1 MPAHEVFVG
10 TILKAENIF
19 HQLTEEE
26 EEKRRLRRERN
37 KVAASKCRERKKL
50 KMERLSQVMYDT
62 ALISF
67 YNVKFYFFMLTT

>member
-1 MPAHEVFVG
+1 MPAHEMLVG
-10 TILKAENIF
+10 TILKTENIF

-62 ALISF
+62 ALQLIF
-67 YNVKFYFFMLTT
+67 DFFMLTT